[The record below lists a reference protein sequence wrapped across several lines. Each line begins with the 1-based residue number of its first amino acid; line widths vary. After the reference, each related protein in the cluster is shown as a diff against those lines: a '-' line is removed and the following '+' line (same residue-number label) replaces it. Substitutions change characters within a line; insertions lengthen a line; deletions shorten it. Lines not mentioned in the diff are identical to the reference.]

1 MPSKGIAMLR
11 RALIGVAIFLL
22 TSSPHAAEPA
32 HAPAGTG
39 TILYVSMEVIGL
51 GGRGDDCGALDD
63 SSITANVGDHVHVC
77 WFGQNNTTA
86 DLTVHSISDSLDGDI
101 FTDFDLDIPATQ
113 MQLLADFRV
122 TVKQSLDITN
132 TWVARAGAGG
142 NPITATAMTHIEAL
156 QPTLALDAPSL
167 NATAVAGEIV
177 HTTLTLTNAGT
188 GDLAW
193 HFGEA
198 DMPGA
203 SPSAP
208 QRPDSAH
215 AMKAPAG
222 TATVPAYA
230 IQIAGGGNHLV
241 SLDMAAPDNPT
252 VVPATLP
259 GAISAGAFVDDDFSQ
274 ELLLSDTDGLIV
286 VDATTGALNTINAAT
301 APDAGD
307 TGWLAMAWNPLDR
320 TLYALSTNGTLPSL
334 YSIDPAT
341 GATTRLGEI
350 NDRTLTINGIYTAL
364 AADSDGRLFAIDE
377 TNDLL
382 VAVARDEYSLDG
394 RVSGYTVGP
403 LGIDIDGLSA
413 LAFDSA
419 TNTLFLSAVPVGGVG
434 TMYSVDTVSGV
445 ATPIGTIGT
454 GDSYLAMSAVVSA
467 RPCGLANDVAWISLD
482 TYIEPPLAAGAS
494 QLVDVIFD
502 ATDLVP
508 GEYDANLCLHTN
520 DATQRKVPIPV
531 HLSVG
536 ANRDAIFGASFEGD
550 VP

>member
-1 MPSKGIAMLR
+1 MFR
-11 RALIGVAIFLL
+11 RALIGVAAFLL
-22 TSSPHAAEPA
+22 STSAYAAGVA
-32 HAPAGTG
+32 RAPAGGG
-39 TILYVSMEVIGL
+39 TILYVSMEVIGP
-51 GGRGDDCGALDD
+51 GGRGDDCGALED
-63 SSITANVGDHVHVC
+63 SSIVANVGDHVHVC
-77 WFGQNNTTA
+77 WFGLNNTA
-86 DLTVHSISDSLDGDI
+86 DDLTVHSISDSIDGDI

-122 TVKQSLDITN
+122 TVKESLDVTN

-142 NPITATAMTHIEAL
+142 NPVTATAMTHIEAL

-167 NATAVAGEIV
+167 GATAQAGDIV
-177 HTTLTLTNAGT
+177 HGTLTLTNAGT

-203 SPSAP
+203 PPFAP
-208 QRPDSAH
+208 RHEASLRP
-215 AMKAPAG
+215 MEAPAG

-230 IQIAGGGNHLV
+230 VQIAAGGNHLV

-252 VVPATLP
+252 VLPGTLP
-259 GAISAGAFVDDDFSQ
+259 DAISAGAFVDDDYSQ
-274 ELLLSDTDGLIV
+274 ELLLSDSDGLILV
-286 VDATTGALNTINAAT
+286 NTTTGAVETINAAT
-301 APDAGD
+301 SPEAGD
-307 TGWLAMAWNPLDR
+307 TGWLAMAWNPFDR
-320 TLYALSTNGTLPSL
+320 MLYAFSTNGTLPSL

-341 GATTRLGEI
+341 GMTTRLGEI
-350 NDRTLTINGIYTAL
+350 NDRTLTINGVYTAL
-364 AADSDGRLFAIDE
+364 AADSDGRLFAIDV

-403 LGIDIDGLSA
+403 LGIDIDTLSA
-413 LAFDSA
+413 LAFDAA
-419 TNTLFLSAVPVGGVG
+419 TNTLFLSATPVGGVG
-434 TMYSVDTVSGV
+434 TMYSVDTVTGT
-445 ATPIGTIGT
+445 AIAIGTIGS
-454 GDSYLAMSAVVSA
+454 GDSYLAMGAVASA

-494 QLVDVIFD
+494 QTVDVIFD
-502 ATDLVP
+502 ATDLEP

-531 HLSVG
+531 HLTVG

-550 VP
+550 AP